1 MSETD
6 QKIAVM
12 ESKLKQQQ
20 ITIRLIIV
28 INVIT
33 YFWILSL
40 TRDMNAAIDCIERI
54 VGILS
59 RLIL

>member
-12 ESKLKQQQ
+12 ESKLKQQK
-20 ITIRLIIV
+20 ITLCIIAV
-28 INVIT
+28 TNAVT
-33 YFWILSL
+33 YFWLLSL
-40 TRDMNAAIDCIERI
+40 TLRMNTVIGYIESV

>member
-6 QKIAVM
+6 QKIALM
-12 ESKLKQQQ
+12 ESELKQQQ
-20 ITIRLIIV
+20 ITMRIIIV
-28 INVIT
+28 INVVT

-40 TRDMNAAIDCIERI
+40 TLEMNTTIGCIESI

>member
-40 TRDMNAAIDCIERI
+40 T
-54 VGILS
+54 
-59 RLIL
+59 

>member
-33 YFWILSL
+33 YFGILSL
-40 TRDMNAAIDCIERI
+40 IRDMNAAIDCIERI

>member
-1 MSETD
+1 MPETD

-12 ESKLKQQQ
+12 ESKLKWQQ

-28 INVIT
+28 TNVIT
-33 YFWILSL
+33 YFWTLSL
-40 TRDMNAAIDCIERI
+40 TREMNAIIDCIERI

-59 RLIL
+59 HLIL